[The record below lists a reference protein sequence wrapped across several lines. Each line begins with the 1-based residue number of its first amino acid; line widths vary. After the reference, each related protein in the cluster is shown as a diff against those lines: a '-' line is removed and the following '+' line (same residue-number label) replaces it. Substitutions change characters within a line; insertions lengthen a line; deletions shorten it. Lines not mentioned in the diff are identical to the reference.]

1 MVQRAIQEGIER
13 GYNQLMSEILKRVIQ
28 EGIHI
33 SESSPTVLIKD
44 EGEEQ

>member
-13 GYNQLMSEILKRVIQ
+13 VYNQTMSEILKRVIS
-28 EGIHI
+28 EGINI
-33 SESSPTVLIKD
+33 SESSPTVLIKE